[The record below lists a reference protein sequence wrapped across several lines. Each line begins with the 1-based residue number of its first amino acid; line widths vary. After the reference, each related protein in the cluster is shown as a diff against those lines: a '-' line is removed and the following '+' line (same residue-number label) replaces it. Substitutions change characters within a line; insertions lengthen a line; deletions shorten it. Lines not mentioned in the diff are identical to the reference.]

1 MNERLLGAYLY
12 SQIRFREFGDTV
24 KQKVKDVFTEETGE
38 VNVVAIVVLIGV
50 AVGLALFFKDQIA
63 SILSGLFTSIEDGT
77 AGFQTKPS
85 KSATP

>member
-12 SQIRFREFGDTV
+12 SQIRLREFGETI

-50 AVGLALFFKDQIA
+50 AVGLALFFKDEIA
-63 SILSGLFTSIEDGT
+63 SILGGLFTDIQNGT
-77 AGFQTKPS
+77 KGFQKKPTK
-85 KSATP
+85 TP